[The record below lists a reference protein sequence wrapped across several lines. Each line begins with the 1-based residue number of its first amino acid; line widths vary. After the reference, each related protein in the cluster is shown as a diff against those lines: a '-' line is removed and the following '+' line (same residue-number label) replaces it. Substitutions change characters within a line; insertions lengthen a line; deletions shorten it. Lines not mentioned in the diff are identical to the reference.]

1 MDERMRTM
9 AEAAARRVVQ
19 RFRTAFPVWSDDQT
33 PIDDVVMWLG
43 LQVETF
49 HAESR
54 PEGTYGYVDPDE
66 NEHLIW
72 LCRGL
77 PETTRRF
84 TLAHELGHA
93 LLHCATTSH
102 IHTVLGDI
110 LTTIATQDATRTP
123 SNEDHCHKSD
133 VQDGSTSAT
142 DQEQFQERLG
152 IGQDYDPR
160 SQRELAANIFAAELL
175 MPLERVKT
183 LYLIERIPPTHLATT
198 FAVSPLAL
206 LNRLA
211 ELLKHPQKT
220 AIQEDIPKVALSKS
234 SKIYDTFQQAA
245 IEAPTPALIVA
256 GPGSGKTSTLIGRV
270 EHTVN
275 TLGVLPQHIL
285 ALTFS
290 RKAAQEMEERLQQV
304 LIGPL
309 PKVSTFHAYCAD
321 LLRQHGTLV
330 GLRTNFSLIDE
341 AEGYFLLRQQANE
354 MNLHHYQNIH
364 APAHYFPDMLK
375 AISRAKDELVSPE
388 HYMNLAQAMLQE
400 ARDEEAI
407 QQAEKSV
414 EIAHIYALYQEALQ
428 RRGDTDFG
436 GLLTLAIQVLTE
448 QPEIL
453 REQQQQ
459 YQHILVDEFQDVN
472 RASSV
477 LLRVLAG
484 EVRRVWVVGDA
495 NQAIYG
501 FRGASPANITRF
513 EHDFPGAIVL
523 PLSRNYRSRPDLVR
537 IAESFR
543 CVQLELG
550 QEPGKNEP
558 VRLTQDTTSVTI
570 AKAPDEGAELDGLRR
585 DIQDKHAQG
594 YSYKDMIVL
603 CRTRAQVQNISRTL
617 ASAGLP
623 VSERGGMFEQEH
635 IKNVVSIL
643 LLMTDLTGSGLL
655 RLARQSDHPLSQGDV
670 EALFIAAQAQKTS
683 PGALLYNAE
692 VPSTLSL
699 QGRDGLLRLS
709 DIWHDLEQHTTIWS
723 LLAQYLFLET
733 SIIRHLL
740 TTPGDTRLADY
751 DALLQLARHYDQQHS
766 REAEGNAQLAQRLP
780 LKEQVRGFLE
790 YLSLLV
796 LLRQDGVRH
805 QQSDEEDGATQI
817 DMLRVMTV
825 HASKGLEFPIVYM
838 PGLVQQR
845 FPTTA
850 RSSAIT
856 APTGMLDSTIEN
868 NKSKTHESGEACLFY
883 VGVTR
888 ARDSVILSYSER
900 YGKKNYKRS
909 LYLDAL
915 EAGLPEG
922 RITKVA
928 WTGMSGTT
936 IYQRASNRSASENTL
951 SKTFIDAM
959 KLTTLHTS
967 AIEAYIRCPRQYAY
981 STLYRFGNQD
991 DSYLLFW
998 QATQK
1003 TVETLRNQMQG
1014 SQENTSSP
1022 EAVRALYTQHWH
1034 EVGGHNAPFAP
1045 LYERHGHEV
1054 LEAVQRDL
1062 TQHSNV
1068 TWEMRPN
1075 YPVEVNGKTV
1085 QVTIDRV
1092 EMEQQVAKCT
1102 PQDIPATSVAP
1113 SFKRTRFGKRKEKP
1127 TAEMRE
1133 LFYML
1138 AYRQHFPGQTPQLHS
1153 HNMSTGETFPITM
1166 TTKKE
1171 QSLYEEAM
1179 QAMQAM
1185 ERNEYPAHPAEPF
1198 RCPTCPFFLIC
1209 PA

>member
-1 MDERMRTM
+1 MDERMRM
-9 AEAAARRVVQ
+9 VAEEAARLVVQ
-19 RFRTAFPVWSDDQT
+19 KFRVTFPVWSDDRT
-33 PIDDVVMWLG
+33 PIDDIVTWLG

-49 HAESR
+49 HPESR

-77 PETTRRF
+77 PETMRRF

-93 LLHCATTSH
+93 LLHCAPTSN
-102 IHTVLGDI
+102 IHTLLGN
-110 LTTIATQDATRTP
+110 IATQDATHIP
-123 SNEDHCHKSD
+123 SHEDPCYEAD
-133 VQDGSTSAT
+133 VQEGSTSVA

-152 IGQDYDPR
+152 IGQSYDPR

-183 LYLIERIPPTHLATT
+183 LYLRERIAPTRLAAT
-198 FAVSPLAL
+198 FFVSPLAL

-211 ELLKHPQKT
+211 ELLKHPQKPS
-220 AIQEDIPKVALSKS
+220 AQEDVEKVLPRKS
-234 SKIYDTFQQAA
+234 GTTYDTFQQAA

-270 EHTVN
+270 EYTVR
-275 TLGVLPQHIL
+275 TLNVLPLHIL

-290 RKAAQEMEERLQQV
+290 RKAAQEMEERLQHV
-304 LIGPL
+304 LTGSL
-309 PKVSTFHAYCAD
+309 PTVSTFHAYCAD

-330 GLRTNFSLIDE
+330 GLRPDFSLIDE
-341 AEGYFLLRQQANE
+341 AEGYFLLRQQANQ
-354 MNLHHYQNIH
+354 MNLRHYQNIH
-364 APAHYFPDMLK
+364 APAYYFPDMLK

-388 HYMNLAQAMLQE
+388 QYMRLAQTMLRE
-400 ARDEEAI
+400 AQDEEAI
-407 QQAEKSV
+407 QKAEKSV
-414 EIAHIYALYQEALQ
+414 EIAQIYALYQEALR

-436 GLLTLAIQVLTE
+436 GLLMLAIQLLIE
-448 QPEIL
+448 QPEVL
-453 REQQQQ
+453 REQQHHH
-459 YQHILVDEFQDVN
+459 QHILVDEFQDVN
-472 RASSV
+472 RASGV

-484 EVRRVWVVGDA
+484 EARRVWVVGDA

-513 EHDFPGAIVL
+513 EHDFPGAVVL

-543 CVQLELG
+543 CMQLELG

-558 VRLTQDTTSVTI
+558 VRLTHDTTSVTI
-570 AKAPDEGAELDGLRR
+570 VKATDESAELDGLLR

-617 ASAGLP
+617 ASVGLP
-623 VSERGGMFEQEH
+623 VVERGGMFEQEH
-635 IKNVVSIL
+635 IKNVVSLL
-643 LLMTDLTGSGLL
+643 LLMTDLGGSGLL
-655 RLARQSDHPLSQGDV
+655 RLARQNAHPLTQSDV
-670 EALFIAAQAQKTS
+670 EALFIAARTQQTS
-683 PGALLYNAE
+683 PGALLYNGEIPAT
-692 VPSTLSL
+692 VSV
-699 QGRDGLLRLS
+699 QGRDSLLRLS
-709 DIWHDLEQHTTIWS
+709 DIWHDLQHHTTIWS

-733 SIIRHLL
+733 SILRDAL
-740 TTPGDTRLADY
+740 TTPDDTRLADY
-751 DALLQLARHYDQQHS
+751 DALLQLARHYDSQRS
-766 REAEGNAQLAQRLP
+766 RETETNTPPARVP
-780 LKEQVRGFLE
+780 LDEQVRGFLE

-796 LLRQDGVRH
+796 LLRQDGVQR
-805 QQSDEEDGATQI
+805 QQSDEEESAAQV

-856 APTGMLDSTIEN
+856 APTGMLDSELEH
-868 NKSKTHESGEACLFY
+868 NKSKAHESGESCLFY

-888 ARDSVILSYSER
+888 ARDVVILSYSDR

-915 EAGLPEG
+915 EAGLPEE
-922 RITKVA
+922 RITKAA
-928 WTGMSGTT
+928 WTNASGKV
-936 IYQRASNRSASENTL
+936 IPQRIGNLPLPENLLSEE
-951 SKTFIDAM
+951 FIRVM
-959 KLTTLHTS
+959 KPTALHIA
-967 AIEAYIRCPRQYAY
+967 AIEAYLRCPRQYAY
-981 STLYRFGNQD
+981 NTLYRFGNQD

-1014 SQENTSSP
+1014 SQENMPSS
-1022 EAVRALYTQHWH
+1022 EEVRALYTQHWR
-1034 EVGGHNAPFAP
+1034 EVGGQNAPFAQ

-1054 LEAVQRDL
+1054 LESVQRDL
-1062 TQHSNV
+1062 TLHSNV
-1068 TWEMRPN
+1068 TWEMRPH

-1092 EMEQQVAKCT
+1092 EVEQQVEAQ
-1102 PQDIPATSVAP
+1102 PQQDVPASSVTP

-1127 TAEMRE
+1127 TAETRE

-1138 AYRQHFPGQTPQLHS
+1138 AYRQNFPGQTPQLHS
-1153 HNMSTGETFPITM
+1153 HNMSTGETQPITM

-1171 QSLYEEAM
+1171 QSLYEEAV

>member
-1 MDERMRTM
+1 MDERMRL
-9 AEAAARRVVQ
+9 AAEEAARLVVQ
-19 RFRTAFPVWSDDQT
+19 RFRATFPMWSDDRT
-33 PIDDVVMWLG
+33 PIDDIVAWLG
-43 LQVETF
+43 LQIETF
-49 HAESR
+49 HPESR
-54 PEGTYGYVDPDE
+54 SEGTYGYVDPDE

-77 PETTRRF
+77 PETLRRF

-93 LLHCATTSH
+93 LLHCAPTSN
-102 IHTVLGDI
+102 IHTLLG
-110 LTTIATQDATRTP
+110 TIATQDATHTP
-123 SNEDHCHKSD
+123 SHEDPCYEAD
-133 VQDGSTSAT
+133 VQEGTTGVT

-152 IGQDYDPR
+152 IGQNYDPR

-175 MPLERVKT
+175 MPLERVKA
-183 LYLIERIPPTHLATT
+183 LYLIERIAPTRLAAT
-198 FAVSPLAL
+198 FFVSPLAL

-211 ELLKHPQKT
+211 ELLKHPQKPSV
-220 AIQEDIPKVALSKS
+220 QEDTPQVTIHKS
-234 SKIYDTFQQAA
+234 GTVYDTFQQAA

-270 EHTVN
+270 EYTVR
-275 TLGVLPQHIL
+275 TLGILPQHIL

-290 RKAAQEMEERLQQV
+290 RKAAQEMEERLQHV
-304 LIGPL
+304 LTGQL
-309 PKVSTFHAYCAD
+309 PTVSTFHAYCAD
-321 LLRQHGTLV
+321 LLRQQGTLV
-330 GLRTNFSLIDE
+330 GLRPDFTLIDE
-341 AEGYFLLRQQANE
+341 AEGYFLLQQQANQ
-354 MNLHHYQNIH
+354 MHLRHYQNIH
-364 APAHYFPDMLK
+364 APAYYFPDILK

-388 HYMNLAQAMLQE
+388 QYMSLAQTMLRE
-400 ARDEEAI
+400 AQDEEAI
-407 QQAEKSV
+407 QKAEKSV
-414 EIAHIYALYQEALQ
+414 EIAHMYALYQEALQ

-436 GLLTLAIQVLTE
+436 GLLMLAVQLLTE
-448 QPEIL
+448 QPAIL

-459 YQHILVDEFQDVN
+459 HQHILVDEFQDVN
-472 RASSV
+472 RACGV

-484 EVRRVWVVGDA
+484 GARRVWVVGDA

-501 FRGASPANITRF
+501 FRGASPANISHF
-513 EHDFPGAIVL
+513 EHDFPGAVVL

-543 CVQLELG
+543 CMQLELG

-558 VRLTQDTTSVTI
+558 VRLTHDTTSVTI
-570 AKAPDEGAELDGLRR
+570 AKAPDESAELDGLVRA
-585 DIQDKHAQG
+585 IQDKHAQG

-617 ASAGLP
+617 ASVGLP
-623 VSERGGMFEQEH
+623 VVERGGMFEQEH
-635 IKNVVSIL
+635 IKNVVSLL
-643 LLMTDLTGSGLL
+643 LLMTDLGGSGLL
-655 RLARQSDHPLSQGDV
+655 RLTRLSDHPLAQSDV
-670 EALFIAAQAQKTS
+670 EALFIAARKQQTS
-683 PGALLYNAE
+683 PGALLYNGE
-692 VPSTLSL
+692 IPMTVSV
-699 QGRDGLLRLS
+699 QGRDNLLRLS
-709 DIWHDLEQHTTIWS
+709 DIWHDLQRHTTIWS

-733 SIIRHLL
+733 SILRDVL
-740 TTPGDTRLADY
+740 TTPENTQLADY
-751 DALLQLARHYDQQHS
+751 DALLQLARHYDSQRS
-766 REAEGNAQLAQRLP
+766 RETNTTTPPTQRIP
-780 LKEQVRGFLE
+780 LDEQIRGFLE

-796 LLRQDGVRH
+796 LLRQDGVQR
-805 QQSDEEDGATQI
+805 QQSEEEDGSSQA

-856 APTGMLDSTIEN
+856 APTGMLDSELEH
-868 NKSKTHESGEACLFY
+868 NKNKAHESGESCLFY

-888 ARDSVILSYSER
+888 ARDAVILSYSER

-915 EAGLPEG
+915 EAGLPEE

-928 WTGMSGTT
+928 WTNTPGTT
-936 IYQRASNRSASENTL
+936 ISQNADKSQSIENAFSEE
-951 SKTFIDAM
+951 FVRAM
-959 KLTTLHTS
+959 KPTTLHIT
-967 AIEAYIRCPRQYAY
+967 AIEAYLRCPRQYAY
-981 STLYRFGNQD
+981 STLYRFGSQD

-1014 SQENTSSP
+1014 SPDNTPSS
-1022 EAVRALYTQHWH
+1022 EEVRALYTQHWQ
-1034 EVGGHNAPFAP
+1034 EVGGDKAPFAQ

-1054 LEAVQRDL
+1054 LESVQRDL

-1068 TWEMRPN
+1068 TWEMRPH

-1092 EMEQQVAKCT
+1092 EMEQQVEAQ
-1102 PQDIPATSVAP
+1102 PQQDAPASSVAP

-1127 TAEMRE
+1127 TAETRE

-1138 AYRQHFPGQTPQLHS
+1138 AYRQHFPDQKPQLHS
-1153 HNMSTGETFPITM
+1153 HNMSTGETQPITM
-1166 TTKKE
+1166 TAKKE
-1171 QSLYEEAM
+1171 QSLYQEAV

-1185 ERNEYPAHPAEPF
+1185 ERDEYPAHPAEPF

>member
-1 MDERMRTM
+1 MDERMRM
-9 AEAAARRVVQ
+9 VAEEVARLVVQ
-19 RFRTAFPVWSDDQT
+19 RFRAAFPVWSDDRT
-33 PIDDVVMWLG
+33 PIDDIVTWLG

-49 HAESR
+49 HPDSR

-77 PETTRRF
+77 PETMRRF

-93 LLHCATTSH
+93 LLHCTPTSN
-102 IHTVLGDI
+102 IHTLLGN
-110 LTTIATQDATRTP
+110 IATQDAIHTP
-123 SNEDHCHKSD
+123 THEDPCYEVD
-133 VQDGSTSAT
+133 VQEGSTSVT
-142 DQEQFQERLG
+142 DSEQFQERLG
-152 IGQDYDPR
+152 IGQSYDPR

-175 MPLERVKT
+175 MPLERVKM
-183 LYLIERIPPTHLATT
+183 LYLIERIAPTRLATT
-198 FAVSPLAL
+198 FAASSLAL

-211 ELLKHPQKT
+211 ELLEHPQKPS
-220 AIQEDIPKVALSKS
+220 AQEDTPKVTAP
-234 SKIYDTFQQAA
+234 KIGKAYDAFQQAA

-270 EHTVN
+270 EYTVR

-290 RKAAQEMEERLQQV
+290 RKAAQEMEERLQHV
-304 LIGPL
+304 LTGSL
-309 PKVSTFHAYCAD
+309 PTVGTFHAYCAD

-330 GLRTNFSLIDE
+330 GLRPDFSLIDE
-341 AEGYFLLRQQANE
+341 AEGYFLLRQQANQ
-354 MNLHHYQNIH
+354 MNLRHYQNIH
-364 APAHYFPDMLK
+364 APAYYFPDMLK

-388 HYMNLAQAMLQE
+388 QYMSLAQSMLRE
-400 ARDEEAI
+400 AHEEEAI
-407 QQAEKSV
+407 QKAEKSV
-414 EIAHIYALYQEALQ
+414 EIAQMYALYQEALQ

-436 GLLTLAIQVLTE
+436 GLLMLAIQLLTE
-448 QPEIL
+448 QPEVL

-472 RASSV
+472 RASGV

-484 EVRRVWVVGDA
+484 EARRVWVVGDA

-537 IAESFR
+537 IAELFR
-543 CVQLELG
+543 CMQLELG

-558 VRLTQDTTSVTI
+558 VRLAHDTTSVTI
-570 AKAPDEGAELDGLRR
+570 AKAIDESAELDGLLR
-585 DIQDKHAQG
+585 DIQDKHVQG

-623 VSERGGMFEQEH
+623 VVERGGMFEQEH
-635 IKNVVSIL
+635 IKNVVSLL
-643 LLMTDLTGSGLL
+643 LLMTASGGSGLL
-655 RLARQSDHPLSQGDV
+655 RLARQSDHPVAQSDI
-670 EALFIAAQAQKTS
+670 EALFLAARAQQTS
-683 PGALLYNAE
+683 PGALLYNGEIPAT
-692 VPSTLSL
+692 VSA
-699 QGRDGLLRLS
+699 QGRDSLLRLS
-709 DIWHDLEQHTTIWS
+709 DIWHDLQQYKTIWS

-733 SIIRHLL
+733 SILRDVL
-740 TTPGDTRLADY
+740 TTPENTQLADY
-751 DALLQLARHYDQQHS
+751 DALLQIARHYDSQRS
-766 REAEGNAQLAQRLP
+766 READASTLPAQRVP
-780 LKEQVRGFLE
+780 LDEQVRGFLE

-796 LLRQDGVRH
+796 LLRQDGVQR
-805 QQSDEEDGATQI
+805 QQSDEEGDAAQA

-856 APTGMLDSTIEN
+856 APTGMLDSELEN
-868 NKSKTHESGEACLFY
+868 NKSKAHESGESCLFY

-888 ARDSVILSYSER
+888 ARDVVVLSYSER

-928 WTGMSGTT
+928 WTNTSGGT
-936 IYQRASNRSASENTL
+936 IIPQRASNQPAAENAFSEE
-951 SKTFIDAM
+951 FIHAM
-959 KLTTLHTS
+959 KPTTLHIA
-967 AIEAYIRCPRQYAY
+967 AIEAYLRCPRQYAY
-981 STLYRFGNQD
+981 STLYHFGNQD

-1014 SQENTSSP
+1014 SQENTPSR
-1022 EAVRALYTQHWH
+1022 EEVRNLYTQHWH
-1034 EVGGHNAPFAP
+1034 EVGGHNAPFAQ
-1045 LYERHGHEV
+1045 LYEQHGHEV
-1054 LEAVQRDL
+1054 LESVQRDL

-1068 TWEMRPN
+1068 TWEMRPH

-1092 EMEQQVAKCT
+1092 EMEQQVQSQ
-1102 PQDIPATSVAP
+1102 PQQDAPASSVAP

-1127 TAEMRE
+1127 TAETRE

-1138 AYRQHFPGQTPQLHS
+1138 AYRQNFPGQTPQLQS
-1153 HNMSTGETFPITM
+1153 HNMSTGETQPITM

-1171 QSLYEEAM
+1171 QSLYEEAV